1 MYVPFSSIWKRAGGP
16 FEFAYFSFC
25 NMANSTGVF
34 MCFLLKIRTIIK
46 RSRKNKQTWMDV
58 RIATLSFYC
67 KNQCFLMIFWVFVR
81 GRFYQVHTL
90 HSCFKTRWFWACF
103 FVCVK
108 SDLVLVIKHQKIHVF
123 PMFWACEASRNALS
137 KSVFFIIFGKTS

>member
-1 MYVPFSSIWKRAGGP
+1 MDVPLSSIWKRAGGP

-34 MCFLLKIRTIIK
+34 MRFLLKIKKIIK
-46 RSRKNKQTWMDV
+46 RSRKNKETQIDVWM
-58 RIATLSFYC
+58 ATLSFYC
-67 KNQCFLMIFWVFVR
+67 KNKCFLMIFWVFVR

-108 SDLVLVIKHQKIHVF
+108 SDLVFVITNQKIHVF

-137 KSVFFIIFGKTS
+137 KSVFFIIFGKTF